1 MTKTEIAYQLAT
13 QYAKVENEM
22 FQASELRDE
31 LRKTSNPDKSDLQW
45 IRNDVKR
52 LRSNMNTIRESKD
65 LLGISDKTWFE
76 AITKA
81 YIANSNL
88 VEA

>member
-31 LRKTSNPDKSDLQW
+31 LRKMTNPDKDDLQW

-52 LRSNMNTIRESKD
+52 LRSNMQTIEDSKN
-65 LLGISDKTWFE
+65 LLAFQISTG
-76 AITKA
+76 TK
-81 YIANSNL
+81 L
-88 VEA
+88 LQRRT